1 MRKRLLKETIIKK
14 IRDAQ
19 NIVIAMDNK
28 FEDNGYEYDKIDGEL
43 LLQWVR
49 LGDKIVEE
57 VSHSKNIKDL
67 SNL

>member
-1 MRKRLLKETIIKK
+1 MHKRLLKETIIKK

-49 LGDKIVEE
+49 LGDKIIEE
-57 VSHSKNIKDL
+57 AAHSRNIEHL
-67 SNL
+67 